1 MRQTVSS
8 STMCS
13 YISPPLCKGTHSHT
27 VSVSTHSSCPT
38 TGLLP
43 GSQWPCPPQATA
55 TPTVQ
60 APGRSRH
67 GHMPVPGRAT
77 NTHPPR
83 QGPGRHPLN
92 LACTALRPGRS
103 LSPQRKPTQT
113 RSPCKRQWPGLELF
127 FFSHPCSIKM
137 ALMIHLTSARA
148 PPWTRACHP
157 SLTCPA
163 SVTAR
168 QCRAPTATCTI
179 FFPRSPS
186 TTCGFRTCTSEP
198 WPSLK

>member
-1 MRQTVSS
+1 MVSEAP
-8 STMCS
+8 STTGYS
-13 YISPPLCKGTHSHT
+13 HSH
-27 VSVSTHSSCPT
+27 S
-38 TGLLP
+38 P
-43 GSQWPCPPQATA
+43 GARQEP
-55 TPTVQ
+55 
-60 APGRSRH
+60 PGRSH
-67 GHMPVPGRAT
+67 PGQTPVPGRAT

-83 QGPGRHPLN
+83 RGPGTHSLNRMCTPLGF
-92 LACTALRPGRS
+92 GRS
-103 LSPQRKPTQT
+103 LSPQRKPTDTEPLQAP
-113 RSPCKRQWPGLELF
+113 RRQWPGLELF
-127 FFSHPCSIKM
+127 FFSSM
-137 ALMIHLTSARA
+137 FYQSGTDDTSHQCELSLGHGLA
-148 PPWTRACHP
+148 TP